1 MGRVPAAATAL
12 ILVVL
17 LSLPA
22 AADDTALV
30 AKNLAEN
37 ILGKGLVRS
46 SRVVE
51 DGRTVEMLWE
61 SATYKPANP
70 AAHTREL
77 LQVEAQFA
85 SQAIFQVLRDVRTL
99 QFEIVLGKRSLCS
112 GRVSRDQPF
121 RISYTRHVAQ

>member
-1 MGRVPAAATAL
+1 MGRLPAAATAL

-22 AADDTALV
+22 AAADTALV

-112 GRVSRDQPF
+112 GRVNRDQPF

>member
-1 MGRVPAAATAL
+1 MGRLPAAATAL

-30 AKNLAEN
+30 AKSLAEN

-112 GRVSRDQPF
+112 GRASRDQPF